1 MSKRANPAIIGAF
14 VVGAVALA
22 VVAVSVLGSG
32 RLFRRTHQYVLYFD
46 SDVSGLRVGAPV
58 KFKGVEIGSVTGVLL
73 NVGAAEAFRA
83 PSELEKMHIPVLIE
97 LDEDRIR
104 ERGGRAN
111 LEDPDFLRRLI
122 DAGLRAQLAME
133 SFVTGLLYVKLD
145 LLPQTT
151 PRLIADPSVPYQ
163 EIPTV
168 PTPLEEVQMKAS
180 RFLAR
185 LEEVDLARLAHSLT
199 EAVEGINDLVNS
211 PKLDS
216 ALEALDGAIQSLD
229 RTAQSV
235 RDLAEE
241 LDRNLVPTRERLE
254 ATARDAGET
263 LKEGRVAL
271 RELRDTLAADS
282 PLLYELTTSLKE
294 LSAAARAVRSL
305 AEYLERNPSALVR
318 GKPVAQE
325 AR

>member
-185 LEEVDLARLAHSLT
+185 LEEVDLARLARSLT
-199 EAVEGINDLVNS
+199 EAVEGVNDLVTS

-229 RTAQSV
+229 RTARSV

-263 LKEGRVAL
+263 LKEGRIAL
-271 RELRDTLAADS
+271 RELRDTLAPDS

-294 LSAAARAVRSL
+294 VSAAARAVRSL